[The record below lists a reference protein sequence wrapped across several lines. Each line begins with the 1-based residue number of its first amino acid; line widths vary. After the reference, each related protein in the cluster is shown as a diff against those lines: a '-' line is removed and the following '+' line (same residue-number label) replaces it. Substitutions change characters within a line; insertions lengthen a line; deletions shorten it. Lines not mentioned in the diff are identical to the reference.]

1 MHILAFITPLRC
13 HGNLCIISCHT
24 QFHILRIEIC
34 FRDLHGYSNITI
46 IVGNFIFLFHRI
58 IHCDIDHRLDI
69 INHRSPVIRQ
79 IAGVSCPIR
88 NFTCHGSIELILFSQ
103 FPLWNLNGNR
113 CIFPAMT
120 NLILR
125 NHHSGNLR
133 VHIAYIVTFRRIK
146 YDLMNSGCLILRG
159 NRYSRLRI
167 IKSKCHYLKYFFQNA
182 FAICNCHI
190 CRWCLVYRKFIR
202 NIIRRIM
209 QRQIL
214 IRNIKLIIGIN
225 RIGDICCIDIPILL
239 PVITI

>member
-1 MHILAFITPLRC
+1 
-13 HGNLCIISCHT
+13 
-24 QFHILRIEIC
+24 
-34 FRDLHGYSNITI
+34 
-46 IVGNFIFLFHRI
+46 
-58 IHCDIDHRLDI
+58 
-69 INHRSPVIRQ
+69 
-79 IAGVSCPIR
+79 
-88 NFTCHGSIELILFSQ
+88 
-103 FPLWNLNGNR
+103 
-113 CIFPAMT
+113 MT

-146 YDLMNSGCLILRG
+146 YDLMNSGCLILRS

-167 IKSKCHYLKYFFQNA
+167 IKSKCHCLKYFFQNA